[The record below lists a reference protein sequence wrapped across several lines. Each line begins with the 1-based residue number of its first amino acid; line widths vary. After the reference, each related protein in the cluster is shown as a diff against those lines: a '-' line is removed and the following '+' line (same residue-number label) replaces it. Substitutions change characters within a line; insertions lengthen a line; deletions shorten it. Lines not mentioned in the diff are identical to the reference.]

1 MYVCILCIYYTQMNS
16 IKYKKETKDRNC
28 LYDKYLNIHIT
39 HRQTIRPVN

>member
-1 MYVCILCIYYTQMNS
+1 MYVYYVFITHKWILLNI
-16 IKYKKETKDRNC
+16 KKETKDRNC